1 MPKPTDYDKTHLR
14 NMAAIGTRIDRIFK
28 KAAEEAAKIGVS
40 IKSPLPEDRIF
51 SFDDYPATKKQIERL
66 MTALQESMETAIVNG
81 VRSSWTLSNNKNNAL
96 VSRIFGGRVGDLSKE
111 QHRRYFSTNGAA
123 LDAFLQRKAQGLNLS
138 DKVWRYAESFKREIE
153 LGLDLGI
160 RTGES
165 AAQMSRSLRQYLQ
178 HPDKLFRRVRDQH
191 GNLKLSKA
199 ARDYHPGRGVYR
211 SSYKNAR
218 RLACTETNMAYRTS
232 DHLRWQQ
239 MEFVVGIEIKL
250 SNNHTLNGVPLTDIC
265 DTLAGRYPKDFK
277 FVGWHPHCRCHVV
290 TVLKTDDE
298 MAEDTQRIL
307 AGEQPKKGSVNTV
320 RDVPDAFKGWVEEH
334 ANRIEMSGNLPYFLK
349 DNRKIIS
356 SLLTEKMPQL
366 IAGTGDPIFDYIE
379 NYNLPKSIRD
389 RFELY
394 NSLKSFNDFKMFF
407 AERGIELS
415 TDFEEL
421 LDKAD
426 EYFEPIALQCR
437 KLSIAYDTYTNLLGK
452 DCLKSLK
459 RINLF
464 DNGEDMGSAQ
474 AAYFYNMIGEKDP
487 WAGVLRIRTNNLNG
501 HTAFHELAHVIQD
514 SVKLRGEDAVIAASR
529 IIKECGLDK
538 SVGAYFG
545 ASAYAMEAER
555 MADAFANV
563 FTRKKMSKEFEFFT
577 EVRKYLRHPQ
587 NEIKTIEEIAI
598 KRHANRDVAK
608 IQKTWNARRIANIED
623 AAKKGLFPKEC
634 LKGLSAMK
642 LPEFNARIAYLQKT
656 AQRHAARSPQDIEDI
671 KKAWKAKL
679 TRDKNTRIMADNVLK
694 LRSEYPL
701 DVDFSALEK
710 IIADNNL
717 TKLREEAR
725 NVAQVI
731 KTIRAEEKM
740 LSDIIPEV
748 HEWHKSFNLESLKA
762 VKTSI
767 LSKLDEFKAKG
778 WGDFDTKTNLG
789 HLKHSLE
796 WQANYMATKGQLK
809 YSTWEVAQ
817 KSYLK
822 LVDKAQD
829 LLDWEN
835 IETDIELLKVFKT
848 KSKEFGNLLNNA
860 IAAQAAGDKAKAQ
873 LWVYNAG
880 LKKDQLEAAKA
891 KAAAARAAKKAAA
904 STEAPVSFGDE
915 CFTESRRKAAK
926 IFRDAMEAESSE
938 LFDEASRLYQAATDA
953 FKEAAEDYTEA
964 SGYLTKWLRGLDG
977 YLESS
982 LSYAQKAEFH
992 TRELSRIIGQATL
1005 KRDMWLYRDER
1016 AAFLALKAGGLD
1028 PDTLQ
1033 AQIKEYA
1040 RKITARYKA
1049 AGRMTAKRTKELEE
1063 KIAWFTDWR
1072 ARQLVGKKGID
1083 PSILSCGSH
1092 EQHRFNGTGG
1102 DNRFGRPKVRL
1113 EIYCPK
1119 GTQAL
1124 YAAPFNHYNRKV
1136 TSGRFWD
1143 GTSHTI
1149 SIHEAEVFLQRDT
1162 EFRIVSARWDA
1173 KEDRWFVKVEVIG
1186 HRARD
1191 FEMQSTP
1198 RGYKAKFK

>member
-66 MTALQESMETAIVNG
+66 MTALQESMETTIVSG
-81 VRSSWTLSNNKNNAL
+81 VRSAWTLSNNKNNAL
-96 VSRIFGGRVGDLSKE
+96 VSRIFGDRVGELSKE
-111 QHRRYFSTNGAA
+111 QYRRYFSTNGAA

-138 DKVWRYAESFKREIE
+138 DRVWRYAESFKREIE

-199 ARDYHPGRGVYR
+199 ARDYHPGHGVYR

-277 FVGWHPHCRCHVV
+277 FTGWHPHCRCHVV

-320 RDVPDAFKGWVEEH
+320 RDVPAVFKGWVEEQ
-334 ANRIEMSGNLPYFLK
+334 ADRIEMGGNLPYFLA
-349 DNRKIIS
+349 DNRKRVDAILGIATEPQKT
-356 SLLTEKMPQL
+356 SLE
-366 IAGTGDPIFDYIE
+366 IAQERHDARTPAQAAAIQQKWNETRLQHLAEAIDNGY
-379 NYNLPKSIRD
+379 LPKEIKEQLG
-389 RFELY
+389 ELLA
-394 NSLKSFNDFKMFF
+394 NNTP
-407 AERGIELS
+407 EH
-415 TDFEEL
+415 FEEL
-421 LDKAD
+421 
-426 EYFEPIALQCR
+426 
-437 KLSIAYDTYTNLLGK
+437 
-452 DCLKSLK
+452 
-459 RINLF
+459 
-464 DNGEDMGSAQ
+464 
-474 AAYFYNMIGEKDP
+474 
-487 WAGVLRIRTNNLNG
+487 
-501 HTAFHELAHVIQD
+501 
-514 SVKLRGEDAVIAASR
+514 
-529 IIKECGLDK
+529 
-538 SVGAYFG
+538 
-545 ASAYAMEAER
+545 
-555 MADAFANV
+555 
-563 FTRKKMSKEFEFFT
+563 
-577 EVRKYLRHPQ
+577 
-587 NEIKTIEEIAI
+587 
-598 KRHANRDVAK
+598 
-608 IQKTWNARRIANIED
+608 
-623 AAKKGLFPKEC
+623 
-634 LKGLSAMK
+634 
-642 LPEFNARIAYLQKT
+642 NARIACLQKT
-656 AQRHAARSPQDIEDI
+656 AQRHAARSPQEIEDT
-671 KKAWKAKL
+671 KKAWEAKL
-679 TRDKNTRIMADNVLK
+679 TRDRNTRIMADNVLK

-710 IIADNNL
+710 IIADKNL
-717 TKLREEAR
+717 TKMREEAR
-725 NVAQVI
+725 NVAQAI

-748 HEWHKSFNLESLKA
+748 HEWHKLFNLESLKA

-767 LSKLDEFKAKG
+767 HSKLDEFKAKG
-778 WGDFDTKTNLG
+778 WGDFDTKTKLG

-835 IETDIELLKVFKT
+835 IETDIELLKAFKT
-848 KSKEFGNLLNNA
+848 KSKEFENLLNNA
-860 IAAQAAGDKAKAQ
+860 IAAQAAGAKAKAQ

-891 KAAAARAAKKAAA
+891 KAAAARAAKQAAA

-1092 EQHRFNGTGG
+1092 EQHRFSETGG